1 MTPAVAP
8 SADVAPVLKWAG
20 GKSRLLPELVSRLP
34 SPRQWTGVYHEP
46 FLGGGALFLHLR
58 PARANLADANPELVN
73 LYEVIRDDVEAL
85 IADLGRHTHE
95 RTYYYAVRALDAAGL
110 GRVERASRFVFL
122 NRTCF
127 NGLYRVN
134 RRGQFNVPFGRYDNP
149 NLCPAERLRAV
160 SRVLAGA
167 DLAHRDFEDAVAG
180 ARRGDFAYFDPP
192 YVPLTRTASF
202 TSYTAGDFGED
213 DQRRLAATVRR
224 LARRGVR
231 CMVSNSDAPLV
242 HELYEGL
249 RIERILAPRA
259 ISRAADSRKPVSE
272 LVIRTY

>member
-1 MTPAVAP
+1 MPLVPAP
-8 SADVAPVLKWAG
+8 EPDVAPVLKWAG
-20 GKSRLLPELVSRLP
+20 GKTRLLPELVSRLP
-34 SPRQWTGVYHEP
+34 TPKQWTGAYHEP
-46 FLGGGALFLHLR
+46 FVGGAALYLHLR
-58 PARANLADANPELVN
+58 PRRAHLSDANAELVT

-85 IADLGRHTHE
+85 IEDLGRHTHE
-95 RTYYYAVRALDAAGL
+95 RGYYYAVRAQDAAHL
-110 GRVERASRFVFL
+110 SRVERASRFVFL

-149 NLCPAERLRAV
+149 NLCPRERLRAV
-160 SRVLAGA
+160 SRALQAATIG
-167 DLAHRDFEDAVAG
+167 HRDFEDAMAG

-213 DQRRLAATVRR
+213 DQRRLAELVRR

-231 CMVSNSDAPLV
+231 CMVSNSDTPLV
-242 HELYEGL
+242 HELYAGL
-249 RIERILAPRA
+249 RIDRILAPRA
-259 ISRAADSRKPVSE
+259 ISRSAETRKPVME
-272 LVIRTY
+272 LVIRSY